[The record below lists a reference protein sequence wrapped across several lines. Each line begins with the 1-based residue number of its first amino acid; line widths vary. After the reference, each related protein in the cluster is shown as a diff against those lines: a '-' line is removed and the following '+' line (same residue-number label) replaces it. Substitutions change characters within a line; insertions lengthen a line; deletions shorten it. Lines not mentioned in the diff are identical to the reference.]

1 MKSCIT
7 INLKKDDIVIKIN
20 EDFSQ
25 EDIMYSLRKKIPEL
39 KKLYQSEKTPIV
51 ITGKVLKNREIDE
64 IQELIKKHLDVKI
77 KFDSP
82 RTLGLHGITK
92 TYCKEIATSETK
104 FHRGSVRS
112 GQKVEFEGSLV
123 ILGDVNDGAEV
134 IAGVRAG
141 RPPAHDQR
149 KWSRRYLWLWILC
162 RQRKHGHA
170 GAKGNKEAIIAASSI
185 EAPQLRI
192 SNIIKERE
200 REEIL
205 ESTQKTYAYVDADG
219 KMELE

>member
-7 INLKKDDIVIKIN
+7 INLKKDNIVIKIN

-92 TYCKEIATSETK
+92 TYCKEIATSETR

-123 ILGDVNDGAEV
+123 ILGDVNSGAEV
-134 IAGVRAG
+134 IASDNIVVLGALRGLA
-141 RPPAHDQR
+141 
-149 KWSRRYLWLWILC
+149 
-162 RQRKHGHA
+162 HA
-170 GAKGNKEAIIAASSI
+170 GAKGNKQAIIAAGLFDAVQVRIANVVKEINRDEEPLHKQAYISI
-185 EAPQLRI
+185 VEGKV
-192 SNIIKERE
+192 II
-200 REEIL
+200 
-205 ESTQKTYAYVDADG
+205 D
-219 KMELE
+219 